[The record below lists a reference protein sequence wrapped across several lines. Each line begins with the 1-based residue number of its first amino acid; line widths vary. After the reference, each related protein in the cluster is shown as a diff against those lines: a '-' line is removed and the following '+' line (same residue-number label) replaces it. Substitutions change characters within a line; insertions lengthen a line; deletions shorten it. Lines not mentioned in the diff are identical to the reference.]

1 MFLLQHI
8 HSNTS
13 FCLRSSLFTRPLIR
27 QIHASLYR
35 RSEAVMSRQ
44 EKIPSNLSMI
54 DFFDPALSTTPRPF
68 ILHHGVSGYAKR
80 GKPIN
85 STITTEQDESA
96 YSSLQFG
103 DDAYFKRHDALGVAD
118 GVGGWRTR
126 DGANPA
132 LYSRKIMHY
141 AQLEIGRVRDAIQPY
156 GVDEQISPVD
166 VMNKAYQLTTQDTVS
181 EGIVGS
187 TTACIVLLCQNE
199 LRVANIGD
207 CGVSVIRRDNF
218 IFRSEEQQHSFNF
231 PYQLGTSS
239 CDTPADAQQFSV
251 KVEEGDI
258 IILGSDGLFDN
269 LYDEEILEEVH
280 RCMGRPIIKYDEF
293 GDIEDPSYD
302 DNDPDTNTNT
312 NTDGLAIDTLVPID
326 ADPQSISDA
335 LAIRA
340 KQVSEDMDNPTSP
353 FQVRAMHE
361 GLYYQGGKADDI
373 TVLVAVV
380 SLAGQGPVNTLED

>member
-1 MFLLQHI
+1 MFTFQQI
-8 HSNTS
+8 HNVS
-13 FCLRSSLFTRPLIR
+13 LRSSSFARPLIR
-27 QIHASLYR
+27 HIHLSLCR
-35 RSEAVMSRQ
+35 RSEAVLSRQ

-68 ILHHGVSGYAKR
+68 TLHHGVSGYAKR
-80 GKPIN
+80 GKSIN

-118 GVGGWRTR
+118 GVGGWRNR
-126 DGANPA
+126 KGANPA

-141 AQLEIGRVRDAIQPY
+141 CQLEIGRARNIQPF
-156 GVDEQISPVD
+156 GTDEQISPVD
-166 VMNKAYQLTTQDTVS
+166 VMSKAYQLTTQDTIT

-269 LYDEEILEEVH
+269 LYDEEILEE
-280 RCMGRPIIKYDEF
+280 ILK
-293 GDIEDPSYD
+293 
-302 DNDPDTNTNT
+302 
-312 NTDGLAIDTLVPID
+312 TLH
-326 ADPQSISDA
+326 ADPQAISDA
-335 LAIRA
+335 LAMRA
-340 KQVSEDMDNPTSP
+340 KQVSEDLDNPTSP

-380 SLAGQGPVNTLED
+380 NLSSQSMDNTLED